1 MSVRLRL
8 ARGGTKKRPVYRVVA
23 TQARSPRDG
32 RFLERLGT
40 YNPLLPS
47 DAEGRVVLNEERI
60 RYWLGNGAKPSDR
73 VARFLDGAGI
83 TENTVHLRG
92 TGKRAKEI
100 EAKKAEAAAEAAK
113 NAPAPAPAAPEPAA
127 EAPAAE
133 APAAEAPVAE
143 APVAEAP
150 VAEAAPAEAVTPEPA
165 AEAPPAET
173 SKPAAQAS
181 AAEPPAAEAAAEAPA
196 DPAPADSAP
205 AADEDKAKAA
215 PPAEGA

>member
-133 APAAEAPVAE
+133 AP
-143 APVAEAP
+143 VAEAP

-181 AAEPPAAEAAAEAPA
+181 AAEPPAADAAAEAPA
-196 DPAPADSAP
+196 DPAPAT
-205 AADEDKAKAA
+205 DEGKAKAA